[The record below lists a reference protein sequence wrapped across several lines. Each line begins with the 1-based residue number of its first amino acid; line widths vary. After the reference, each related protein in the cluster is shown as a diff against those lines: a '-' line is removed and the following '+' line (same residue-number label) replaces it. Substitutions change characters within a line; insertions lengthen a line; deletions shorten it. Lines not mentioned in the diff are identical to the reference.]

1 MREEK
6 FWHQTF
12 CTRKRT
18 LKEVTLYNLSGKV
31 LINREIMGLAGVKV
45 KQRFGFDPRNT
56 KWAND
61 TDRFGHQ
68 YLEKMGW
75 KPGSGLGMVS
85 HAVTTHVKVALKD
98 DTVGLGAKLSKKV
111 KKDEFDS
118 GECAGLDVF
127 QRILGRLNGKEE
139 VIAKELELQRTEKI
153 LNGKLGIQ
161 FIKGDT
167 LKSTWDSEN
176 RQLIVKRVRDDSDDD
191 EEGDSKKKSKKEKKE
206 KKSTKEKKEKKS
218 KKEKK
223 DKKEKKEK
231 KEKTAEVTRDS
242 MLAPSESREESP
254 AVNTRLH
261 VRSKWIRQKRAAT
274 MDAKALNEIFM
285 ISND

>member
-1 MREEK
+1 
-6 FWHQTF
+6 
-12 CTRKRT
+12 
-18 LKEVTLYNLSGKV
+18 
-31 LINREIMGLAGVKV
+31 MGLAGVKV

-61 TDRFGHQ
+61 TDRFGNQ

-223 DKKEKKEK
+223 EKKDKKEKKEKKEKKDKKEKKEK